1 MQPSGGLTV
10 IKSLSHWR
18 ILASL
23 LLLLGGCAQQSSLPP
38 DTSAQDALAARPTIE
53 PVGTVTLLTVSD
65 RSDEENRAI
74 DELGRGFDIGI
85 VPFTTQEESADNSRF
100 GDWIFREIKEKETQ
114 FLPHLLSKALV
125 ESDLWGAVR
134 VVPEPD
140 PSLALTVEGVIL
152 SSNGLDLAL
161 HIRATDASGRVWL
174 DRDYADVAVLTD
186 YPESTRFTYGNRFD
200 GENYVD
206 PFHDLYKQIANDLL
220 RIRDELGV
228 PNLSEALQIADI
240 RYAQDLSPEHFS
252 GFIEQG
258 EDGRMA
264 ILRLPAEDDPMLKR
278 VEDMRYRHLLFID
291 TVDEYYS
298 TLYSDIQAAY
308 VLWRR
313 YSLDQLEETLA
324 RDSTAPNITNY
335 GDSRSFLAL
344 SQRYD
349 RFKWSK
355 IYEHEFTELAAGFN
369 KELAPAMLEL
379 NGQVHGLSGTMEQQ
393 YREWRGIL
401 RALFEL
407 ETMPLEN

>member
-1 MQPSGGLTV
+1 MNR
-10 IKSLSHWR
+10 SLALLCAL
-18 ILASL
+18 LALS
-23 LLLLGGCAQQSSLPP
+23 GCAQQAALPA
-38 DTSAQDALAARPTIE
+38 DTSAEDALAARPTI
-53 PVGTVTLLTVSD
+53 PAVGIVALITPAQ
-65 RSDEENRAI
+65 RSGEAQR
-74 DELGRGFDIGI
+74 ELDALGQSLDIGI
-85 VPFTTQEESADNSRF
+85 VPFATREDPDATNRF
-100 GDWIFREIKEKETQ
+100 GDWIFDEIKDKETQ
-114 FLPHLLSKALV
+114 FLPHLLSKALI

-134 VVPEPD
+134 VVPEAD
-140 PSLALTVEGVIL
+140 PSLALTLEGTIL

-161 HIRATDASGRVWL
+161 HVTATDSSGRVWL
-174 DRDYADVAVLTD
+174 DRDYADVAALSD

-200 GENYVD
+200 AANYTD

-220 RIRDELGV
+220 AVRDELGV
-228 PNLSEALQIADI
+228 ESVRESLRIAELVYARDLAPERFAGYLREGEGGRLSLA
-240 RYAQDLSPEHFS
+240 
-252 GFIEQG
+252 
-258 EDGRMA
+258 
-264 ILRLPAEDDPMLKR
+264 RLPPQDDPMLGR
-278 VEDMRYRHLLFID
+278 VGDMRERHLLFID
-291 TVDEYYS
+291 TVDEYYAA
-298 TLYSDIQAAY
+298 LYADIQAAY

-313 YSLDQLEETLA
+313 YSLDQTQETLA
-324 RDSTAPNITNY
+324 RDSEPVDTTNY

-407 ETMPLEN
+407 ENAPLGGADDC

>member
-1 MQPSGGLTV
+1 MNKFL
-10 IKSLSHWR
+10 SLCR
-18 ILASL
+18 ALASL
-23 LLLLGGCAQQSSLPP
+23 ALLGGCAQQSSLPP

-53 PVGTVTLLTVSD
+53 SVGTVTLLTASD
-65 RSDEENRAI
+65 RLDEASREI
-74 DELGRGFDIGI
+74 DELGREFDIGV
-85 VPFTTQEESADNSRF
+85 VPFTTQEETDDNSRF

-114 FLPHLLSKALV
+114 FLPHLLSKALI

-140 PSLALTVEGVIL
+140 PSLALTVEGMIL
-152 SSNGLDLAL
+152 SSNGLDLAI
-161 HIRATDASGRVWL
+161 HIRATDAGGRVWL
-174 DRDYADVAVLTD
+174 DRDYADVAVLAD
-186 YPESTRFTYGNRFD
+186 YPDSTRFTYGNRFD
-200 GENYVD
+200 GENYID

-220 RIRDELGV
+220 HIRDELGA
-228 PNLSEALQIADI
+228 PTLREALQIAEI
-240 RYAQDLSPEHFS
+240 RYAQDLAPEHFS
-252 GFIEQG
+252 GLIEQG
-258 EDGRMA
+258 EDGRVT
-264 ILRLPAEDDPMLKR
+264 ILRLPAEDDPMMTR

-313 YSLDQLEETLA
+313 YSLDQVEETLA
-324 RDSTAPNITNY
+324 RDSTAPSFTNY

-369 KELAPAMLEL
+369 RELAPAMLEL

-407 ETMPLEN
+407 ETKPLEN